1 PPFLAVL
8 KRHRPDSF
16 LLSEGVDGFSL
27 SMDYH
32 PGQSGRVNLEAALS
46 RLTDEVVL
54 PAGGRFY
61 LAKDSVLTPE
71 QMHRSFGIDAVDSFL
86 SLKRRLDPGEIFQSD
101 MYRRL
106 FAPFAA
112 GV

>member
-1 PPFLAVL
+1 
-8 KRHRPDSF
+8 
-16 LLSEGVDGFSL
+16 
-27 SMDYH
+27 MDYH